1 MSIQKL
7 VIDVLSSRLETCL
20 PCIANQAA
28 IACRRGADDMPFE
41 NRLIDFDAVPE
52 AAPADCAAE
61 PLGSRLLHHVPWTEA
76 EYSISAIVTDEQAAP
91 ALIPMHMRSGTGY
104 AIASPISIGRNP
116 RTSKGNTAM
125 RSLGIFA
132 ATAAFLVSAP
142 AVAEDVKVGIGIS
155 GWTGFAPLTLANQA
169 GIFKKNG
176 LDVTI
181 KKIPQKDRHLAIAS
195 GDVQC
200 AATTVE
206 TWISWNANGVATKQ
220 IFQLDKSY
228 GADGM
233 ATRNDVASIKDLKG
247 KTVAASAPGTAPY
260 FTLAWM
266 LKKNGLSVKDV
277 TVVNLEPAGAAQAFV
292 AGQNDAAMTYEP
304 YLSTVRAAPDKGKI
318 IATTLDYP
326 MIMDTFGCTPKFLA
340 DNPKAAKALADSY
353 FEAIA
358 MIEKDQPKSYE
369 IMGAD
374 VKQSGEQFGNS
385 AKYLRWQDKAA
396 NQKFFTGEFLAFNKE
411 AADLLLEIGII
422 KSIPKIDDLFDAS
435 FIK

>member
-1 MSIQKL
+1 
-7 VIDVLSSRLETCL
+7 
-20 PCIANQAA
+20 
-28 IACRRGADDMPFE
+28 
-41 NRLIDFDAVPE
+41 
-52 AAPADCAAE
+52 
-61 PLGSRLLHHVPWTEA
+61 
-76 EYSISAIVTDEQAAP
+76 
-91 ALIPMHMRSGTGY
+91 
-104 AIASPISIGRNP
+104 
-116 RTSKGNTAM
+116 M

-132 ATAAFLVSAP
+132 AIAAFLVSAP
-142 AVAEDVKVGIGIS
+142 VVAEDVKVGIGIS

-181 KKIPQKDRHLAIAS
+181 RKIPQKDRHLAVAS
-195 GDVQC
+195 GDIQC

-247 KTVAASAPGTAPY
+247 KTIAASAPGTSPY
-260 FTLAWM
+260 FALAWM
-266 LKKNGLSVKDV
+266 LKKNGVSLKDV
-277 TVVNLEPAGAAQAFV
+277 TVVNLEPAAAAQAFV
-292 AGQNDAAMTYEP
+292 SGQNDAAMTYEP
-304 YLSTVRAAPDKGKI
+304 YLSTVRAAPAKGKI

-326 MIMDTFGCTPKFLA
+326 MVMDTFGCTPKFLTE
-340 DNPKAAKALADSY
+340 NPKAAQALADSY
-353 FEAIA
+353 FEAVA
-358 MIEKDQPKSYE
+358 MIEKDQAKSYE

-374 VKQSGEQFGNS
+374 VKQSGEQFGDS

-396 NQKFFTGEFLAFNKE
+396 NQKFFAGEFQVFNKE
-411 AADLLLEIGII
+411 AADLLLEIGVI
-422 KSIPKIDDLFDAS
+422 KSVPKIDDLFDPS